1 MFRQTR
7 HAALNKLL
15 CNQVMDLIL
24 KIEVDKFR
32 AWASEYPE
40 GRRSG
45 EWECDYE
52 EWPSL
57 NSAFLG
63 FIKNKA
69 PSELTDAE
77 IEDLIY
83 VIARDNEMEELV
95 EDVAS
100 KDELFKLLIPHVI
113 ESTENEAKWQFA
125 VALGEGTLS
134 HTFAEEAL
142 LSLVNDSDEYTSR
155 RALQSLGRIGSE
167 QTERLCIKA
176 WETNHEYQRIMSL
189 SVLKEI
195 ESKELSRY
203 LDLALA
209 DGRKYVVKNANE
221 IKNT

>member
-1 MFRQTR
+1 M
-7 HAALNKLL
+7 L

-32 AWASEYPE
+32 LWASEYPE
-40 GRRSG
+40 DHRSG

-52 EWPSL
+52 DWPSL
-57 NSAFLG
+57 NSAFLN
-63 FIKNKA
+63 FIENKV

-77 IEDLIY
+77 ITDLIY

-95 EDVAS
+95 EDVAL
-100 KDELFKLLIPHVI
+100 KEGLFKLLIPHVI
-113 ESTENEAKWQFA
+113 KSIENEAKWQFA
-125 VALGEGTLS
+125 VAIGEGTLS
-134 HTFAEEAL
+134 HAIAEEAL
-142 LSLVNDSDEYTSR
+142 LSLVNDGDEYTSR

-176 WETNHEYQRIMSL
+176 WDTNHEYQRIMAL

-203 LDLALA
+203 LDLALI

-221 IKNT
+221 IKNA